1 MKAITTIELSKLAGK
16 ELVQSMAH
24 ELEGARQEEDAPVD
38 SRWPARFVSA
48 CPKSAPPRWGERF
61 VAPGPKAA
69 PRWGN
74 RFVAAG
80 PKSAPS
86 RD

>member
-1 MKAITTIELSKLAGK
+1 MKATKTIDLTKLASVGK
-16 ELVQSMAH
+16 DLVESMAH
-24 ELEGARQEEDAPVD
+24 ELEGAHEETRSD
-38 SRWPARFVSA
+38 SRWPARFISA
-48 CPKSAPPRWGERF
+48 ATKLAP
-61 VAPGPKAA
+61 

-74 RFVAAG
+74 RFAAFG

>member
-1 MKAITTIELSKLAGK
+1 MKKVDLSKLAGK
-16 ELVQSMAH
+16 ELVESMAR
-24 ELEGARQEEDAPVD
+24 ELEGVRHDDAQ
-38 SRWPARFVSA
+38 WPSRFV
-48 CPKSAPPRWGERF
+48 
-61 VAPGPKAA
+61 VAGPKAA

>member
-1 MKAITTIELSKLAGK
+1 MKKFATIELSELAGK
-16 ELVQSMAH
+16 EIVESMER
-24 ELEGARQEEDAPVD
+24 ELEGAPHDDAQ
-38 SRWPARFVSA
+38 WPSRFV
-48 CPKSAPPRWGERF
+48 
-61 VAPGPKAA
+61 VAGPKAA

-74 RFVAAG
+74 RFAAAG

>member
-1 MKAITTIELSKLAGK
+1 VKAIKTIELSKLAGK
-16 ELVQSMAH
+16 ELVESMAH
-24 ELEGARQEEDAPVD
+24 ELEGALQEDAPAD

-61 VAPGPKAA
+61 AVAAPKSA
-69 PRWGN
+69 PRWSN
-74 RFVAAG
+74 RFVASG
-80 PKSAPS
+80 FKSARS

>member
-1 MKAITTIELSKLAGK
+1 MKAIKTIELSKLADK
-16 ELVQSMAH
+16 ELVESMAQ
-24 ELEGARQEEDAPVD
+24 ELEGSYHQME
-38 SRWPARFVSA
+38 SGSQWPARFASA
-48 CPKSAPPRWGERF
+48 GGKSAPRWS
-61 VAPGPKAA
+61 
-69 PRWGN
+69 N